1 VGGGL
6 ARELMLSAREFNG
19 AEAGQSGFANEVVE
33 PGEALSAALEVA
45 QRYAELPSVATAH
58 LKAALASGI
67 RTLDDAIETEV
78 NLQPILRRSREHQE
92 AVSAFMEKRKPVFV
106 AD

>member
-1 VGGGL
+1 
-6 ARELMLSAREFNG
+6 MLSAREFDG
-19 AEAGQSGFANEVVE
+19 IEAGEIGFANQVVQ
-33 PGEALSAALEVA
+33 PGEALNAAMNVA
-45 QRYAELPSVATAH
+45 QQYAELPAVATAH
-58 LKAALASGI
+58 LKAALATGI

-92 AVSAFMEKRKPVFV
+92 AVSAFVEKRKPVFV